1 MKKTIKGLLFALMA
15 VVSFSVMA
23 ENVEFY
29 FDNFAIKAGE
39 QKVIYLNLK
48 NDFLGRDFQVQM
60 FFPEGITVLPTKTGG
75 KVYAKTVG
83 RAAEGG
89 NSFSTA
95 YVASSN
101 RLRIMSNNMNGE
113 QTYDAGDGPVAE
125 IKVKASENFNGKS
138 VVAIK
143 ATSDYAN
150 KLNWEEEVLDEN
162 GEVTNSKVHT
172 ITMSTDKEAAVY
184 PAVTLSWLIAN
195 GTDGAEYGIAD
206 PVAVLFETTLGAFVQ
221 DAAHTPMRVVADK
234 EWGVLGCAA
243 ETMMGVYSVENG
255 NPCLTTFKGMPT
267 PKEDSSIEPA
277 VKQTTLNNVLFAPE
291 ANEVVTFGGYMR
303 SSDNAVCAYPGP
315 GDQGQ
320 CITLNWSALMARAG
334 VPTDGSYFRLVGP
347 VLQKMVW
354 EEAEETQGMTGKDGP
369 GAWKNYVVYPVEINT
384 DVPTGVNDV
393 NAKTVAGVKYVNAA
407 GVESNT
413 PFDGINIVVTSYTDG
428 TMSAVKVVK

>member
-1 MKKTIKGLLFALMA
+1 MKKNIKVFLFALMA
-15 VVSFSVMA
+15 AVSFSAMA
-23 ENVEFY
+23 ENSFVFY
-29 FDNFAIKAGE
+29 IDNLAIKAGE
-39 QKVIYLNLK
+39 KKQVELK
-48 NDFLGRDFQVQM
+48 MKNNFLGRDFQM
-60 FFPEGITVLPTKTGG
+60 EMILPEGLEPVMNEDECYFDP
-75 KVYAKTVG
+75 VG
-83 RAAEGG
+83 RGLKTTYTDNYIK
-89 NSFSTA
+89 NSRA
-95 YVASSN
+95 L
-101 RLRIMSNNMNGE
+101 RLLGANLRGKSVM
-113 QTYDAGDGPVAE
+113 TPGDEAIAIFTLE
-125 IKVKASENFNGKS
+125 ASENYNSKNKIL
-138 VVAIK
+138 IK
-143 ATSDYAN
+143 GNDYN
-150 KLNWEEEVLDEN
+150 KLNWAESVDEKEVI
-162 GEVTNSKVHT
+162 HT
-172 ITMSTDKEAAVY
+172 VVMTEDMETSVY
-184 PAVTLSWLIAN
+184 PAVTLPWLIAN

-221 DAAHTPMRVVADK
+221 DADHTPMRVVTDK

-291 ANEVVTFGGYMR
+291 ANEVVAFGGYMR
-303 SSDNAVCAYPGP
+303 ASDNAVCAYPGP

-334 VPTDGSYFRLVGP
+334 VPTDGSYFQLVGP

-407 GVESNT
+407 GVESST

>member
-23 ENVEFY
+23 ENTVEFY
-29 FDNFAIKAGE
+29 FDDFAIKAGE
-39 QKVIYLNLK
+39 KKQIELK
-48 NDFLGRDFQVQM
+48 MKNNFLGRDFQVEII
-60 FFPEGITVLPTKTGG
+60 FPEGITPVLIDDEDSYYYECYFEPVGRGKKTGFSDNYLTDTRALRLVAAQIQG
-75 KVYAKTVG
+75 KA
-83 RAAEGG
+83 
-89 NSFSTA
+89 
-95 YVASSN
+95 
-101 RLRIMSNNMNGE
+101 RL
-113 QTYDAGDGPVAE
+113 TAGDEAVATITVQATE
-125 IKVKASENFNGKS
+125 KYNDKEKILIKGN
-138 VVAIK
+138 
-143 ATSDYAN
+143 DYN
-150 KLNWEEEVLDEN
+150 KLNWEDEN
-162 GEVTNSKVHT
+162 KTIHT
-172 ITMSTDKEAAVY
+172 VVMTEDMETSVY
-184 PAVTLSWLIAN
+184 PAVTLPWLIAN
-195 GTDGAEYGIAD
+195 GVDGAEYGIAD

>member
-23 ENVEFY
+23 ENTVEFY

-39 QKVIYLNLK
+39 KKQIELK
-48 NDFLGRDFQVQM
+48 MKNNFLGRDFQVQV
-60 FFPEGITVLPTKTGG
+60 FFPEGITPVPTRTGGTVYFQKTG
-75 KVYAKTVG
+75 
-83 RAAEGG
+83 RAVDEDGS
-89 NSFSTA
+89 NTFSQL
-95 YVASSN
+95 YVAELN
-101 RLRIMSNNMNGE
+101 RIRLMSNNMLGTE
-113 QTYDAGDGPVAE
+113 STYEAGDGAVAK
-125 IKVKASENFNGKS
+125 INVQASVDFADKVKL
-138 VVAIK
+138 VVK
-143 ATSDYAN
+143 AADGFEN
-150 KLNWEEEVLDEN
+150 KLNYETETSVAT
-162 GEVTNSKVHT
+162 VT
-172 ITMSTDKEAAVY
+172 MQGDKEAGVY
-184 PAVTLSWLIAN
+184 PAVTLPWLIAN